1 MAFINQIEI
10 IMKHFSKYI
19 FLSLVTLFSNA
30 QAATIYEIQSDVS
43 AYANNV
49 VNSSENFYDQNF
61 NKDLSSPYIDA
72 DALTTAVTGSAIDTY
87 AFTNVFHET
96 GTNDGYITLN
106 FGIDIYNGAGADLV
120 LFFAGNG
127 SKLST
132 GIEPYKFS
140 IDVGN
145 DGTYEG
151 GLLGVTTSTTS
162 GIGGDFFASYAM
174 IDLDTFDGFDQTTAL
189 GDIRIYLGDSSMPS
203 LAALGAYH
211 TTAVPLP
218 LSSVLFGSGLALL
231 SLFRRKK
238 SI

>member
-1 MAFINQIEI
+1 
-10 IMKHFSKYI
+10 MKHFSKYI

-127 SKLST
+127 TSLST
-132 GIEPYKFS
+132 GIEPFLFS
-140 IDVGN
+140 IDVGA
-145 DGTYEG
+145 DGSKEG
-151 GLLGVTTSTTS
+151 GLFGVTTTTTTTS
-162 GIGGDFFASYAM
+162 NIYGDSFYASYAT
-174 IDLDTFDGFDQTTAL
+174 IDLDTFGFDQTTPL
-189 GDIRIYLGDSSMPS
+189 GDIQIYLGDSSMPALS
-203 LAALGAYH
+203 ALGAYH
-211 TTAVPLP
+211 TSAVPLP
-218 LSSVLFGSGLALL
+218 MSALLFGSGLALL
-231 SLFRRKK
+231 SLFRRKNK
-238 SI
+238 I

>member
-1 MAFINQIEI
+1 
-10 IMKHFSKYI
+10 MKHFSRYS
-19 FLSLVTLFSNA
+19 FLALVTLFGNVH
-30 QAATIYEIQSDVS
+30 AATIYEIKSGVS
-43 AYANNV
+43 TYATNV
-49 VNSSENFYDQNF
+49 VSSSENFYDQDF

-72 DALTTAVTGSAIDTY
+72 DALTTAVTGSALDTY
-87 AFTNVFHET
+87 AFTNVAHET
-96 GTNDGYITLN
+96 ETNNGYITLN
-106 FGIDIYNGAGADLV
+106 FGTDVYNRDGDDLV
-120 LFFAGNG
+120 LFFAG
-127 SKLST
+127 T
-132 GIEPYKFS
+132 GTTFKDEHTEEFLFS

-162 GIGGDFFASYAM
+162 DIYGGAFFASYAM
-174 IDLDTFDGFDQTTAL
+174 IDLDTFGGFDQTTAL

-238 SI
+238 SN

>member
-10 IMKHFSKYI
+10 IMKHFSRYS
-19 FLSLVTLFSNA
+19 FLALVTLFSNA

-61 NKDLSSPYIDA
+61 NGDIDSLYIDPG
-72 DALTTAVTGSAIDTY
+72 ALSTAVTGSSLETY

-96 GTNDGYITLN
+96 GTNNGYITLN

-127 SKLST
+127 SNLST